1 MRAALLLVLIPLF
14 GCDKKERQALQ
25 PKEEPIAGSQVS
37 PTPGA
42 EDAGKPATERPL
54 YYDRP
59 ITEVEL
65 GGRTLRELSL
75 LRNTIFA
82 RAGHQFRKKWLR
94 DYFTA
99 QSWYEPLPA
108 LDESRISTVDRQ
120 NAKLIAAAEAK
131 VSKPELEAAAARL
144 QAKFDGGDATPED
157 EIEIRLVS
165 ARLGKWVGGDAAA
178 AKGRSPLED
187 PGMLDQLLTV
197 EQLENL
203 SRRDLRLLRNLVYA
217 RRGYEFKSE
226 LLTEYFE
233 STDWY
238 EPDPSF
244 SEKRLTA
251 IDKKNIRLVRS
262 VEDSLGG
269 PLSDRTHME
278 EDGWFSGA

>member
-1 MRAALLLVLIPLF
+1 
-14 GCDKKERQALQ
+14 
-25 PKEEPIAGSQVS
+25 
-37 PTPGA
+37 
-42 EDAGKPATERPL
+42 
-54 YYDRP
+54 
-59 ITEVEL
+59 
-65 GGRTLRELSL
+65 

-82 RAGHQFRKKWLR
+82 RAGNPFRKKWLR

-108 LDESRISTVDRQ
+108 LDESRISKVDRQ

-131 VSKPELEAAAARL
+131 GSKPELEAAAARL
-144 QAKFDGGDATPED
+144 LAKIRAGKAAPED

-165 ARLGKWVGGDAAA
+165 ARLGKWVGGAAAA
-178 AKGRSPLED
+178 AKGKSPLED
-187 PGMLDQLLTV
+187 PGMLDRLLTL

-226 LLTEYFE
+226 LLTAYFE
-233 STDWY
+233 SADWY
-238 EPDPSF
+238 KPAPSF
-244 SEKRLTA
+244 SEALLTA

-269 PLSDRTHME
+269 PLSDRAHMA